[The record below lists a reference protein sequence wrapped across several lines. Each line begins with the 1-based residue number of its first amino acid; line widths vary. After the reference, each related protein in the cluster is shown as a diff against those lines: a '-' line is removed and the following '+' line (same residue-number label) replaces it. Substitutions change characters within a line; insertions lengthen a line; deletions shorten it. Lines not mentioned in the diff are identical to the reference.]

1 MAQINPVLPDVLE
14 NRYASEHVGG
24 AFNAK
29 NIPKPKST
37 EQALLDATFGRKPE
51 ESLMLE
57 GQDTR
62 RYIKHDEIIAEIP
75 SQVSF
80 GPRGVQPVVVNPT
93 ARPSRKSVAITTV
106 SPGQNVRTPTVSSK
120 VKENPL
126 LRTNTYAATVIPG
139 QNVRTPTVSSKVKEN
154 PLLRTNTYAATV
166 IPGQNVR
173 TPIVSSKVKENPL
186 LRPSKYIA
194 SVTPG
199 QITRVALSPPIIVPG
214 ERTIRPT
221 INPSFLPQIPG
232 QGGRSI
238 ARRPEPAGSGKP
250 STPVPRGFSPKFVPV
265 FGPLVDLPQPV
276 YWNTDPDIWDISK
289 LVGQTFWDHQ

>member
-106 SPGQNVRTPTVSSK
+106 S
-120 VKENPL
+120 
-126 LRTNTYAATVIPG
+126 PG